1 MSLQLAA
8 EDHSIGEFL
17 STNVE
22 MIPMGMGWVII
33 LMSYITLV
41 DSDRGRILLI
51 QSKSFQRQDLTLV
64 SKKVLLIYRKTGIRS
79 RGLYSF

>member
-41 DSDRGRILLI
+41 DINRGRISLI
-51 QSKSFQRQDLTLV
+51 
-64 SKKVLLIYRKTGIRS
+64 
-79 RGLYSF
+79 